1 MIFRP
6 AVKLLCIS
14 LIFIST
20 HLCAADPVIFAAS
33 SVHKAMLEVLDVYQR
48 QTQTHVISSYASSS
62 SLARQISQG
71 APADLY
77 ISANLKWMNYLKER
91 DLLEESTHQPFL
103 SNQLVLISHRS
114 ADQKHSAFTGNLFEN
129 LSKSQRLSVGN
140 PNHVPLGHYAK
151 EALQHYDLW
160 EQVKSFLAPTH
171 SARSALSLV
180 EKEETPLGISYLT
193 DAKSSSQVKIV
204 STFPKESHS
213 PILYPSAIVKNRKT
227 ENNMALYNFLFSKT
241 AADIFRKNG
250 FTLVDRSGKSDP

>member
-6 AVKLLCIS
+6 AVKMLGIS

-20 HLCAADPVIFAAS
+20 QLCAGEPVIFAAS
-33 SVHKAMLEVLDVYQR
+33 SVHKAMQEVLKEYQQ
-48 QTQTHVISSYASSS
+48 QTQTQVISAYASSS

-91 DLLEESTHQPFL
+91 DLLEESTHQPLL

-114 ADQKHSAFTGNLFEN
+114 TDQKTSVFSANKLKG
-129 LSKSQRLSVGN
+129 LSKSQRLAIGN

-151 EALQHYDLW
+151 EALQHYNLW
-160 EQVKSFLAPTH
+160 AQVKSFLAPTH

-180 EKEETPLGISYLT
+180 EKQEVPLGISYLT
-193 DAKSSSQVKIV
+193 DAKSSSHVKVI
-204 STFPKESHS
+204 STFPAESHS
-213 PILYPSAIVKNRKT
+213 PILYPIAIVKNRKT
-227 ENNMALYNFLFSKT
+227 ENNMALYNFLFSQT

-250 FTLVDRSGKSDP
+250 FTLVVRSGQSDP